1 MKRKTQ
7 LEYACWKIISKY
19 QDIDKETVDGLR
31 FNKMMSLLNNK
42 LLIAGLDIEL
52 PRYWYFFGEIVV
64 PKELPTQVRFEGAD
78 EEETKA
84 VFKWSGDAPKR
95 PPMKDKRKINSIVD
109 SIYSKFPPAKDIFDV
124 VDEVY
129 KYAPYEYQRAYKDFR
144 SEYSLK
150 SMVDVEG
157 IFRAKS
163 LYLNSFNKAMQ
174 YFPYKDFPELR
185 VPAKKL
191 ECVVKAVFKE
201 FPEQN
206 KIGIE
211 MCVKFWEIFCKF
223 LRVSDKGHMYVSNEH
238 VVYWRE
244 NLQND
249 FESYK
254 KDLLS
259 RTSAVLSDFHL
270 KTLQDPLL
278 IAFLQSESLG
288 KNFRNL
294 SSEIDK
300 AVYG

>member
-1 MKRKTQ
+1 MKGKTQ

-19 QDIDKETVDGLR
+19 QDIDGETVNGLR
-31 FNKMMSLLNNK
+31 FNKMMSLLNNR
-42 LLIAGLDIEL
+42 LLTAGLDIEL

-64 PKELPTQVRFEGAD
+64 PKELPTQVGFKGAD
-78 EEETKA
+78 EEETKTS
-84 VFKWSGDAPKR
+84 FKWIGDAPKR
-95 PPMKDKRKINSIVD
+95 PTTKDKKKINSNVD
-109 SIYSKFPPAKDIFDV
+109 SLYSKFPPTGNIFDV
-124 VDEVY
+124 VEEVY

-144 SEYSLK
+144 SDYSLK
-150 SMVDVEG
+150 SMVDTEG
-157 IFRAKS
+157 ILRAKS

-191 ECVVKAVFKE
+191 ECVVKAIFQE

-211 MCVKFWEIFCKF
+211 MCIKFWEIFCKF
-223 LRVSDKGHMYVSNEH
+223 LRVSDRGCSHVSNRH

-249 FESYK
+249 FKHYK
-254 KDLLS
+254 RNLYS
-259 RTSAVLSDFHL
+259 STSAVLSDFHPKAL
-270 KTLQDPLL
+270 RDPLL
-278 IAFLQSESLG
+278 VAFLQPVSLG
-288 KNFRNL
+288 GNFRNL
-294 SSEIDK
+294 SSDIDK